1 MLAAWQTEENG
12 PWPAVSRAFVCHC
25 LTRRLLVHR
34 GTASTHIAK
43 EQSGHYQPY
52 LLSALPRLCDTLG
65 QTVAGPSRSALLGD
79 SEADT
84 EADWEVH

>member
-1 MLAAWQTEENG
+1 MLAAWQTVENG
-12 PWPAVSRAFVCHC
+12 PWPAVSRAFVCLC

-34 GTASTHIAK
+34 STASTHLAK
-43 EQSGHYQPY
+43 EQSSHYQPY
-52 LLSALPRLCDTLG
+52 LIPTLLRLTDTQG
-65 QTVAGPSRSALLGD
+65 QTVAGPSHSALLGD